1 MALITD
7 IFTQNAWGA
16 VEVDENIVQQTD
28 FKPELLGGL
37 NLFEPIFSRSRS
49 IAIAAKDG
57 ALSLIPTSEL
67 GAPIEEL
74 VPEGANMRIF
84 NANRLAKG
92 STVMAAELAG
102 VLALPFDQ
110 QTVEVVD
117 EVASRS
123 GEIMDDM
130 ELTWEHMRFGAIQGV
145 VYDADGTTE
154 LHNWYDE
161 WGISQPAE
169 VDFALS
175 TNTTDV
181 RAKCRGIGRAM
192 MKAAKGAWTPGT
204 RIGAL
209 VGDGFYDKLLNHP
222 QIKETYLGTDRAISL
237 EGIEG
242 YSAIDIEN
250 ITFINYRGTDDDST
264 IAIGSEKAKFFPI
277 GARGVFKVGY
287 APAQEFKPYLNRR
300 ARPFYSMILS
310 DQSGR
315 EAWDRIEVYSY
326 PLFICTRPAML
337 QRAKASA

>member
-1 MALITD
+1 MAIVND

-16 VEVDENIVQQTD
+16 IEFDENIVRQTE
-28 FKPELLGGL
+28 FKPQLLGGL

-49 IAIAAKDG
+49 IAIAAKGDT
-57 ALSLIPTSEL
+57 LSLIPTSEL

-74 VPEGANMRIF
+74 VPQGANVRVF
-84 NANRLAKG
+84 NAHRLAKG
-92 STVMAAELAG
+92 STIMAAELAG

-110 QTVEVVD
+110 QTKDISD
-117 EVASRS
+117 EVAERT

-145 VYDADGTTE
+145 VYDADGATV
-154 LHNWYDE
+154 LHDWYGE

-169 VDFALS
+169 INFAL
-175 TNTTDV
+175 TTDATDV
-181 RAKCRGIGRAM
+181 RAKCRQVGRAM
-192 MKAAKGAWTPGT
+192 MKSSKGAWTPGT
-204 RIGAL
+204 RIGSL
-209 VGDGFYDKLLNHP
+209 VGDEFYDLLLNHP
-222 QIKETYLGTDRAISL
+222 QIKETYLGTERAVSL

-242 YSAIDIEN
+242 FSAIEIEN
-250 ITFINYRGTDDDST
+250 ITFINYRGTDDEST
-264 IAIGSEKAKFFPI
+264 ISIGPQKAKFFPI

-300 ARPFYSMILS
+300 AQEFYGMVLS

-315 EAWDRIEVYSY
+315 DAWDRVEVYSY

-337 QRAKASA
+337 QRGKAS